1 MLIPVCVKDIE
12 LCYDLNCMH
21 KYVLQKQYYLEMWI
35 YQTNE
40 KEKNQEQFLLRI
52 VTTIN
57 TFLLLEALVDDMK
70 GTKKYVL
77 QETLQ
82 VI

>member
-1 MLIPVCVKDIE
+1 MCAKDIE
-12 LCYDLNCMH
+12 LCYDHNCMH
-21 KYVLQKQYYLEMWI
+21 KYVLKKQYYLEIWI

-40 KEKNQEQFLLRI
+40 KEMNQEQFLFRI

-57 TFLLLEALVDDMK
+57 TFLLLEALVNDMK